1 MNKKLK
7 YYYNRVLP
15 AIKTVAIR
23 KGLYP
28 GDNNYQKFV
37 VIGTA
42 RVGSTLL
49 QAYLNQHP
57 NIFCEGEI
65 YNTDHLKIYG
75 KKDKLLRKLKETPVQ
90 FVEEFGFPKHEKKI
104 QSAGFKLF
112 YEHFRDKK
120 TKKVWDF
127 LSEKKDLKI
136 IHLKRENVLRSLV
149 SLKIAYKTNKWR
161 SFEQKEDENKQVIL
175 TKEECLERF
184 NFLDQNELFVDKTFN
199 KQSVYKLKYKDL
211 VKKRQKTM
219 AEIFTFLS
227 TEIIEVEEPALKRQ
241 NPEALHQLIAN
252 FEELKDEF
260 KNSPYIKH
268 FKE

>member
-1 MNKKLK
+1 MHKKLK

-15 AIKTVAIR
+15 ALKTIAIR
-23 KGLYP
+23 KGVLP
-28 GDNNYQKFV
+28 GSDDYQKFV
-37 VIGTA
+37 LIGTA

-75 KKDKLLRKLKETPVQ
+75 KKERLIQKLRNAPVQ
-90 FVEEFGFPKHEKKI
+90 FVKEYGFPKHENKI

-112 YEHFRDKK
+112 YEHFRDKR

-127 LSEKKDLKI
+127 LAEKKDLKI

-149 SLKIAYKTNKWR
+149 SLKIAYKTNEWR
-161 SFEQKEDENKQVIL
+161 SFEEKEDENKEIIL

-184 NFLDQNELFVDKTFN
+184 NFLEQNEKFVDNHFS
-199 KQSVYKLKYKDL
+199 KQPILKLKYKDL
-211 VKKRQKTM
+211 VRKKQKAM
-219 AEIFTFLS
+219 ADIYSFLD
-227 TEIIEVEEPALKRQ
+227 TEVIEVAEAAIKRQ
-241 NPEALHQLIAN
+241 NPEPLHKLIAN
-252 FEELKDEF
+252 FDELKDDF
-260 KNSPYIKH
+260 KNSIYIKH
-268 FKE
+268 FQE